1 MLKGNIKTSDGDGC
15 STDKVVKKHIV
26 ISTSKDLEKINERTK
41 FVHFRKYIS
50 SKLLE
55 EVIRRSKR
63 IVCISLSTSSLK
75 KWNKKLE
82 EIVKNRGIKVV
93 VLKRYGRPNYLE
105 KMMLAKAYRN
115 LENDDDS
122 YLRIMGGINFR

>member
-1 MLKGNIKTSDGDGC
+1 M
-15 STDKVVKKHIV
+15 VKKHIV